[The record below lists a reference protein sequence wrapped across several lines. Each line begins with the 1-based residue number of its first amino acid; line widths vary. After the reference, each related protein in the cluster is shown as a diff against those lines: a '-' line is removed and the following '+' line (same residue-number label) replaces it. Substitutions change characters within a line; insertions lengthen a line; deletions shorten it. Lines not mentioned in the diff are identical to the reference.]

1 MTLAS
6 IHSSTDQYRYICI
19 VKSNSYYI
27 AEMMWSEIDCIIS
40 LHNFIFI
47 CNHIQILAK
56 ELWRLRVN
64 FFVLL
69 VLLFTSVGYVS
80 PLASLH
86 QFVTNPTLEEQN
98 GTQKVRNQLLH
109 TV

>member
-1 MTLAS
+1 MQVMGTCARLYLCHCS
-6 IHSSTDQYRYICI
+6 
-19 VKSNSYYI
+19 
-27 AEMMWSEIDCIIS
+27 
-40 LHNFIFI
+40 
-47 CNHIQILAK
+47 LAK

-69 VLLFTSVGYVS
+69 VLLLTSVGHTS

-98 GTQKVRNQLLH
+98 GTQMVQAYIAIEYFP
-109 TV
+109 

>member
-1 MTLAS
+1 VANPECNNARNYT
-6 IHSSTDQYRYICI
+6 QYI
-19 VKSNSYYI
+19 V
-27 AEMMWSEIDCIIS
+27 S
-40 LHNFIFI
+40 LS
-47 CNHIQILAK
+47 LAK

-69 VLLFTSVGYVS
+69 VLLFTSSGYVS

-98 GTQKVRNQLLH
+98 GTQMVA
-109 TV
+109 TGI